1 MKIAIIP
8 ARGGSK
14 RVKKKNIKLFEG
26 IPAIGR
32 VITIL
37 SKSKIFDIII
47 VSTDSSEIM
56 KIAKK
61 YKAEV
66 PFRRPKNIS
75 GDHSSTHAVIKHC
88 IKWLENKNVNVA
100 FIQESFCTKK
110 NVQKFANDWNGKI
123 YHSLTNSNHIG

>member
-47 VSTDSSEIM
+47 VCIVVF
-56 KIAKK
+56 KIFIFILHDYLKII
-61 YKAEV
+61 
-66 PFRRPKNIS
+66 FRY
-75 GDHSSTHAVIKHC
+75 V
-88 IKWLENKNVNVA
+88 
-100 FIQESFCTKK
+100 
-110 NVQKFANDWNGKI
+110 
-123 YHSLTNSNHIG
+123 

>member
-14 RVKKKNIKLFEG
+14 RVKKKNIKLFKG

-32 VITIL
+32 IIKIL

-66 PFRRPKNIS
+66 PFLRPKQFCTDKS
-75 GDHSSTHAVIKHC
+75 LDQAYLKHC
-88 IKWLENKNVNVA
+88 YDWFL
-100 FIQESFCTKK
+100 KK
-110 NVQKFANDWNGKI
+110 KI
-123 YHSLTNSNHIG
+123 

>member
-61 YKAEV
+61 
-66 PFRRPKNIS
+66 R
-75 GDHSSTHAVIKHC
+75 IK
-88 IKWLENKNVNVA
+88 LGKNVRINFKA
-100 FIQESFCTKK
+100 
-110 NVQKFANDWNGKI
+110 
-123 YHSLTNSNHIG
+123 